1 MYLPH
6 RYEPNTV
13 VYTGT
18 HDNDTTMGWW
28 KTQAQPHEKR
38 AAAAVLGADDSNV
51 HWAFIRAAQGSV
63 ASLCVVPLQD
73 VFGLDSGARMNTP
86 SSSDGNWGWR
96 YKQGLLTSE
105 AAKLLAE
112 IAETTDRDELLR
124 DSSGN
129 QQGHGEA
136 VEEFAA

>member
-1 MYLPH
+1 MTTTPPWAGGRRKRSPTKSVLPRLH
-6 RYEPNTV
+6 SVPTTATC
-13 VYTGT
+13 TGRSSAPRKAL
-18 HDNDTTMGWW
+18 W
-28 KTQAQPHEKR
+28 PR
-38 AAAAVLGADDSNV
+38 
-51 HWAFIRAAQGSV
+51 SV
-63 ASLCVVPLQD
+63 VVPLQD